1 MTGPKFCCSLFLLWS
16 WSRLQGEEW
25 TSGVSSSG
33 SEQCLKRKSGG
44 GTLGL
49 RLHLCNHGGPLFL
62 RLLHLLHWYYSS
74 DHEWLLWLWDSV
86 SCWSTATSSV
96 QCFLGDAFNQDEKEL
111 TSGEANDKE
120 KSKSIKK
127 ILDLLLKIQPL
138 GRHITL
144 VSHKDIRNIS
154 RWGTIHTNKQTNKT
168 KKQKVIATD
177 KAIS

>member
-1 MTGPKFCCSLFLLWS
+1 MPEKEK
-16 WSRLQGEEW
+16 RRRD
-25 TSGVSSSG
+25 SGTPSPSM
-33 SEQCLKRKSGG
+33 Q
-44 GTLGL
+44 
-49 RLHLCNHGGPLFL
+49 P
-62 RLLHLLHWYYSS
+62 W
-74 DHEWLLWLWDSV
+74 
-86 SCWSTATSSV
+86 WSTATSSV

-154 RWGTIHTNKQTNKT
+154 R
-168 KKQKVIATD
+168 
-177 KAIS
+177 